1 MRIASIIAEINTKKA
16 ENGMTNQQISDAS
29 GVPKPTVDRV
39 LRGGTD
45 EPRAQTLLDI
55 AAVFDYDLVQSQQ
68 PDAARDDAHA
78 QQIAALYESQL
89 ADLRRQL
96 NITRAEKAR
105 SIHILGWIVAV
116 LVLGIFAILL
126 VDALNPTV
134 GWFRGT
140 VRYIE
145 EMAKAI

>member
-1 MRIASIIAEINTKKA
+1 MRIASIVAEINTKKS
-16 ENGMTNQQISDAS
+16 ESGMTNQQISDAS

-55 AAVFDYDLVQSQQ
+55 AAVFGYDLVQSQQ
-68 PDAARDDAHA
+68 PDAAWDDAHA
-78 QQIAALYESQL
+78 RQIAALYESQL

-96 NITRAEKAR
+96 SITRAEKAR
-105 SIHILGWIVAV
+105 CIRILGWIVAV
-116 LVLGIFAILL
+116 LVLGIFAILM
-126 VDALNPTV
+126 VDALNPTI

-140 VRYIE
+140 ARYVE
-145 EMAKAI
+145 AMASAI

>member
-16 ENGMTNQQISDAS
+16 ESGMTNQQISDAS

-55 AAVFDYDLVQSQQ
+55 AAVFDYDLVPTQQ
-68 PDAARDDAHA
+68 PDAAKDAHA
-78 QQIAALYESQL
+78 RQIASLYESQL

-126 VDALNPTV
+126 FDALNPTV

>member
-16 ENGMTNQQISDAS
+16 ESGMTNQQISDAS

-55 AAVFDYDLVQSQQ
+55 AAVFDYGLVPTQQ
-68 PDAARDDAHA
+68 PDAAKDAHA
-78 QQIAALYESQL
+78 RQIAALYESQL

-96 NITRAEKAR
+96 NIIRAEKAR

-126 VDALNPTV
+126 FDALNPTV

>member
-1 MRIASIIAEINTKKA
+1 MSIASIIADINAKKA
-16 ENGMTNQQISDAS
+16 ESGMTNQQISDAS

-55 AAVFDYDLVQSQQ
+55 AAVFDYDLVPAQQ

-126 VDALNPTV
+126 FDALNPTV

-140 VRYIE
+140 VRYIG
-145 EMAKAI
+145 EMASAI

>member
-16 ENGMTNQQISDAS
+16 ESGMTNQQISDAS

-68 PDAARDDAHA
+68 PDAAKDAHA

-126 VDALNPTV
+126 FDALNPTV

>member
-1 MRIASIIAEINTKKA
+1 MRIASIIAEINTRKA
-16 ENGMTNQQISDAS
+16 ESGMTNQQISDAS

-68 PDAARDDAHA
+68 PDAARDDTHA

-145 EMAKAI
+145 EMARAI

>member
-16 ENGMTNQQISDAS
+16 ESGMTNQQISDAS

-55 AAVFDYDLVQSQQ
+55 AAVFDYDLVPTQQ
-68 PDAARDDAHA
+68 PDAAKDAHA
-78 QQIAALYESQL
+78 RQIAALYESQL

-126 VDALNPTV
+126 FDALNPTV

>member
-1 MRIASIIAEINTKKA
+1 MRIASIIAEINTKKS
-16 ENGMTNQQISDAS
+16 ESGMTNQQISDAS

-55 AAVFDYDLVQSQQ
+55 AAVFDYDLVQSRQ

-78 QQIAALYESQL
+78 RQVAALYESQL

-96 NITRAEKAR
+96 NVTRAEKTR
-105 SIHILGWIVAV
+105 CIHILGWIVTI

-126 VDALNPTV
+126 FDALNPTI
-134 GWFRGT
+134 GWFRGAA
-140 VRYIE
+140 RYIE
-145 EMAKAI
+145 AMAGAI

>member
-1 MRIASIIAEINTKKA
+1 MRIASIIAEINTKKS
-16 ENGMTNQQISDAS
+16 ESGMTNQQISDAS

-55 AAVFDYDLVQSQQ
+55 AAVFDYDLVQSRQ

-78 QQIAALYESQL
+78 RQIAALYESQL

-96 NITRAEKAR
+96 NVTQAEKTR
-105 SIHILGWIVAV
+105 CIHILGWIVTI

-126 VDALNPTV
+126 FDALNPTI
-134 GWFRGT
+134 GWFRGLRDT
-140 VRYIE
+140 
-145 EMAKAI
+145 